1 MQLNKQTDYAF
12 RVLIYLL
19 ALPKGR
25 RTQVNDIVSTYNIS
39 KSNVTKIVN
48 RLAQHGF
55 IESTRGRGGGI
66 QLAAE
71 AGARKLGDIVRVMEA
86 NLEVVNCA
94 EPACTF
100 NNACKLEHILRQGM
114 ASFLDVLDGVRLDEL
129 KTPEVIQLL
138 AFKD

>member
-1 MQLNKQTDYAF
+1 MQINKQTDYAF
-12 RVLIYLL
+12 RVLIFLV

-25 RTQVNDIVSTYNIS
+25 RTQVNEIVERYELS

-66 QLAAE
+66 LLAQN
-71 AGARKLGDIVRVMEA
+71 AGERKLGDVVRVMEA

-94 EPACTF
+94 KPSCTF
-100 NNACKLEHILRQGM
+100 NGSCKLEHTLRM
-114 ASFLDVLDGVRLDEL
+114 AMQSFLTVLDGVTLNEL
-129 KTPEVIQLL
+129 KTPEVVQLL
-138 AFKD
+138 A